1 VTAGFRRG
9 RGSGATGAGVGEAAR
24 ARGTGPCDAVREA
37 CARVAAEAR
46 HVRIDPA
53 RLDALAAELAGA
65 PPPAP
70 SLDPAHH
77 HLGDPGSTLAYIL
90 TLDAINFGS
99 GWFPFLRKRPGL
111 SGYFTVATGLKERF
125 VARGPWSA
133 AELEALGPRELAAVL
148 GQDLRVPEV
157 AELMDLFARA
167 LRDLGRWLG
176 AGYGGRFEGPVEEAA
191 GSAQALVSI
200 LARMPFFE
208 DVERWRGRRVPFYK
222 RAQLTAADLSLALG
236 GQGLGAFRDLER
248 LTIFADN
255 LVPHVL
261 RCEGVLVYDASLA
274 ARIDAGE
281 PLPAHGEEEIEIRA
295 GAVHACEELVAE
307 LRGRGVATTAR
318 DVDYLLWNRGQAP
331 EMKARPRHRTRTV
344 FY

>member
-1 VTAGFRRG
+1 VSADPRRGASTAGCRQT
-9 RGSGATGAGVGEAAR
+9 RGSEP
-24 ARGTGPCDAVREA
+24 GPCDAVREA
-37 CARVAAEAR
+37 CAAVMAEAR

-53 RLDALAAELAGA
+53 RLDAVAAELAEA

-77 HLGDPGSTLAYIL
+77 HLGDPAATLAYVL

-111 SGYFTVATGLKERF
+111 SGYFTVATGLAERF
-125 VARGPWSA
+125 AARGPWSA
-133 AELEALGPRELAAVL
+133 RELGALEPGELAEVL
-148 GQDLRVPEV
+148 GQDLQVPEV
-157 AELMDLFARA
+157 AELLDLFARA
-167 LRDLGRWLG
+167 LRDLGRFLRE
-176 AGYGGRFEGPVEEAA
+176 GYGGRFEGPAEEAA

-200 LARMPFFE
+200 LARMPFFA
-208 DVERWRGRRVPFYK
+208 DVECWRGGRVPFYK

-236 GQGLGAFRDLER
+236 GEGLGAFRDLER

-261 RCEGVLVYDASLA
+261 RCEGVLVYDAALA

-281 PLPAHGEEEIEIRA
+281 LLPAHGEEEIEIRA
-295 GAVHACEELVAE
+295 GAVHACEELVAA

-331 EMKARPRHRTRTV
+331 ALKARARHRTRTV

>member
-1 VTAGFRRG
+1 VTPGSRRG
-9 RGSGATGAGVGEAAR
+9 GGSGAGTAGGGEAAC
-24 ARGTGPCDAVREA
+24 AIDTGPCDEVRRA
-37 CARVAAEAR
+37 CAAVMAEAR

-53 RLDALAAELAGA
+53 RLEAVAAALAEAS
-65 PPPAP
+65 PPAP

-77 HLGDPGSTLAYIL
+77 HLGDPASTLAYVL

-99 GWFPFLRKRPGL
+99 GWFPSLRKRPGL

-125 VARGPWSA
+125 AARGPWSA
-133 AELEALGPRELAAVL
+133 AELEALEPGEIAAVL
-148 GQDLRVPEV
+148 GQDPRVPEV
-157 AELMDLFARA
+157 ALLELFARA
-167 LRDLGRWLG
+167 LRDLGRFLRE
-176 AGYGGRFEGPVEEAA
+176 GYGGRFEGPVEEAG

-208 DVERWRGRRVPFYK
+208 DVARWRGRRVPFYK

-236 GQGLGAFRDLER
+236 GEGLGAFRDLER

-261 RCEGVLVYDASLA
+261 RCDGVLVYDASVA

-281 PLPAHGEEEIEIRA
+281 PLPAHSEEEIEIRA
-295 GAVHACEELVAE
+295 GAVHACEGLVEE
-307 LRGRGVATTAR
+307 LRARGVATTAR

-331 EMKARPRHRTRTV
+331 AMKARPRHRTRTV